1 MASTAQVA
9 QLSKFYVSSAS
20 AGTVYSVTGITKATQ
35 AAITYSSAAVPVAGD
50 VLIFGAIAGMPE
62 INGLLGIVQASPAPT
77 ATSCTVAIDSSGFA
91 TVGTTGNA
99 TAQVFNKVGN
109 VQDFTPDGGT
119 ANIIDVTNMDS
130 LAKEKRQGLQ
140 DNGNYSLT
148 YDADDTDVGQL
159 RLIASR
165 AAQAVVVFKQ
175 VYPGGL
181 KIRAWQ
187 GFVQKITEP
196 VAGVDKVLRCTSTV
210 VVTGPISRG

>member
-1 MASTAQVA
+1 MPSTAQVA
-9 QLSKFYVSSAS
+9 QLSKFYVSGTPGAS
-20 AGTVYSVTGITKATQ
+20 ITITAISKATAAVVTATNTLVVGDVVIFGTVTN
-35 AAITYSSAAVPVAGD
+35 
-50 VLIFGAIAGMPE
+50 MPE
-62 INGLLGIVQASPAPT
+62 ILGLLGVVTVASG
-77 ATSCTVAIDSSGFA
+77 SSFTVAIDSSGFA
-91 TVGTTGNA
+91 AAGTSGAAIPQT
-99 TAQVFNKVGN
+99 FSKVGN

-119 ANIIDVTNMDS
+119 ANVIDVTNMDS

-140 DNGNYSLT
+140 DNGNYALT

-159 RLIASR
+159 RLIAAR

-175 VYPGGL
+175 YYPGGL

-196 VAGVDKVLRCTSTV
+196 VAGVDKVLRCSATL